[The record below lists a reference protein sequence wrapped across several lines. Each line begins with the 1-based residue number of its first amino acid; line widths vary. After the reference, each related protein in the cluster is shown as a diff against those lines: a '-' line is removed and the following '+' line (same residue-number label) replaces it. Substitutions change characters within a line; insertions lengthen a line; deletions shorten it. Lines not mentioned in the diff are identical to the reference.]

1 MPDLETVGWGDYTEI
16 RALKDY
22 QSDMQE
28 KTLVSYFARLEYGFR
43 ENTFFQ
49 PVSGETEVP
58 PSGKTTAG
66 ELFHPLLQHGVFR
79 KNLS

>member
-28 KTLVSYFARLEYGFR
+28 KTLVSYFARLDTVFGK
-43 ENTFFQ
+43 NTFFL
-49 PVSGETEVP
+49 PVSDATGVP
-58 PSGKTTAG
+58 LSGKTTAG
-66 ELFHPLLQHGVFR
+66 ELSHP
-79 KNLS
+79 